1 MADTAP
7 NPKKKHKGL
16 IQIEE
21 WINFM
26 RRTFNVIDTQLRFL
40 ESRQNKE
47 GSDGEGRQKDGV
59 KFELAEIRAMQVLT
73 NTLKN
78 VRVIHEDIREE
89 QLGQDAKLQL
99 QEGRARQEELEQ
111 RLSRLAGSGEET

>member
-1 MADTAP
+1 VADTAP

-78 VRVIHEDIREE
+78 VRVIHEDIREDQFSE
-89 QLGQDAKLQL
+89 DARRAL

>member
-1 MADTAP
+1 VAVNAP
-7 NPKKKHKGL
+7 NPKKKAKGL

-40 ESRQNKE
+40 ESLQNLH
-47 GSDGEGRQKDGV
+47 GSDGQGRQKDGV
-59 KFELAEIRAMQVLT
+59 KFDLAEVRAMQVLT

-78 VRVIHEDIREE
+78 VRVIHDGIKEE
-89 QLGQDAKLQL
+89 QLGQDAKRELK
-99 QEGRARQEELEQ
+99 EGRARQEELEC